1 MARLVRYP
9 GPGCVVEFMQGN
21 QPQLAYV
28 VEEQSGRLRVLTQN
42 RREAKLPASRLL
54 PWSGPAYPANLSRA
68 DTERLLDSHVAKRR
82 ELAAGI
88 DVLELWSM
96 AQGEVEQ
103 AKAEWFAELL
113 WADPDPDQVAAMG
126 RVLLDC
132 KTHFKFHPPEFIPYS
147 AETVESRLVE
157 QEETRIREKLVGVGQ
172 AFLKELWQSGNGPVD
187 VDKLRA
193 KPDAETAPL
202 LAAMLKARIADPDD
216 KEPDLLWRELR
227 RGLPEHPYLALLLA
241 ERWGIVPPHYNY
253 LLDRA
258 GYVTGESW
266 AEPYADEVAQLRRR
280 RDELDAAIDPRPFV
294 SIDAATTTDID
305 DAFVAKCDGEAIR
318 VSVAFAC
325 PAVHWDFSSPLGR
338 AVLDRATSLYLPEG
352 TSHML
357 PRELAD
363 DIYSLRQGEPRPAL
377 ILDLRVD
384 AGGEPTLTGLG
395 FGRITVAANITYY
408 QAEERLSADSASCA
422 DMAADTSTGL
432 DRLDWAAS
440 RDLASRLRE
449 RRIRNGAVI
458 IERQEPEIVL
468 DDGDTPQVR
477 LEVKEPTPAAQLLVS
492 ELMIVANELCARWA
506 MEQGVPLYFRTQ
518 DAVLPKDAAGVWT
531 EPEDVYRVV
540 KHFGPTLL
548 EIQPKPHKG
557 LGVPAY
563 CPVTSPLRRITDLI
577 NVAQIQRVLTTGQ
590 PMFSRDELESMQ
602 PSVSARLEAV
612 GKVQR
617 FRPRYWKMLHLLQNR
632 KASTW
637 TGVAVDE
644 CGGLVTLALPDAQI
658 FVRAPRDMLGE
669 KLYPGQRFA
678 LRFGKIDPLC
688 NEIRVAEAHE
698 EEADV

>member
-21 QPQLAYV
+21 QSQLAYV
-28 VEEQSGRLRVLTQN
+28 VEEQSGKLRVLTQN
-42 RREAKLPASRLL
+42 RREAKFPASRLL
-54 PWSGPAYPANLSRA
+54 PWSGPAYPADLSRA
-68 DTERLLDSHVAKRR
+68 EIERLLDNHLTRRR

-96 AQGEVEQ
+96 AQGEVDQ

-147 AETVESRLVE
+147 AETVESRLSE
-157 QEETRIREKLVGVGQ
+157 QEEARIREKLVSVGQ

-193 KPDAETAPL
+193 KPDAETAGL
-202 LAAMLKARIADPDD
+202 LADMLKARMADPED
-216 KEPDLLWRELR
+216 KEPDPLWREVR

-258 GYVTGESW
+258 GYTTDESW
-266 AEPYADEVAQLRRR
+266 AELYADEVAQLRRR
-280 RDELDAAIDPRPFV
+280 RDELDAETDPQPFV

-305 DAFVAKCDGEAIR
+305 DAFVVAYDGEAIR
-318 VSVAFAC
+318 VSVALAC

-357 PRELAD
+357 PRELAED
-363 DIYSLRQGEPRPAL
+363 TYSLRQGELRPAL
-377 ILDLRVD
+377 VLDLRVD
-384 AGGEPTLTGLG
+384 AGGEPALTGLR

-408 QAEERLSADSASCA
+408 QAEECLSVDPADSTGAG
-422 DMAADTSTGL
+422 AATCKAGV
-432 DRLDWAAS
+432 DWAAA
-440 RDLASRLRE
+440 RDLANRLRE

-477 LEVKEPTPAAQLLVS
+477 LEIKEPTPASQLLVS
-492 ELMIVANELCARWA
+492 ELMIVANELGARWA
-506 MEQGVPLYFRTQ
+506 VEKGVPLYFRTQ
-518 DAVLPKDAAGVWT
+518 DTVLPKDVAGVWT

-548 EIQPKPHKG
+548 ETQPKPHKG

-563 CPVTSPLRRITDLI
+563 SPVTSPLRRITDLI
-577 NVAQIQRVLTTGQ
+577 NVAQIKRTLTTGQ
-590 PMFSRDELESMQ
+590 PLFSRDELEAMQ

-617 FRPRYWKMLHLLQNR
+617 FRPRYWKLLHLLQNR
-632 KASTW
+632 KATTW

-644 CGGLVTLALPDAQI
+644 SGGLVTLALPDAQI
-658 FVRAPRDMLGE
+658 FVRAPRDMLGD

-698 EEADV
+698 EEADA